1 MDVSKIGIIGYGEAG
16 TAFAKAL
23 SEKDSLSV
31 SVFDIRFKDAKS
43 SQLLKNTA
51 IEQKIS
57 VADDIKSLVKE
68 NDLILSVVTGEGT
81 MTVAEASVPYI
92 TEGKIYV
99 DMTSVSAKTKIHMSK
114 LIEKQGGVFIEAVI
128 L

>member
-92 TEGKIYV
+92 TEGKI
-99 DMTSVSAKTKIHMSK
+99 
-114 LIEKQGGVFIEAVI
+114 
-128 L
+128 